1 MRIQRSLKHKKNKRI
16 YIPFLILFSL
26 QLLFLAAGLTGCG
39 QTDETACEALF
50 FSETVMKPAEKTE
63 TVTCRWASREA
74 ALLLQETWA
83 KEYGSSSEP
92 ASEEQLTETICFL
105 LNLYDGSGWEKY
117 RKELTGAVSKL
128 PEGQGNLLTRHEA
141 AVLLSTAYE
150 EAFGMIQ
157 EETQYLP
164 EIAFRFAEACF
175 YRFQLEEG
183 GVSSEKSKK
192 DLEQKKAGIA
202 DFARKMVRKTAGRE
216 DAAENPEIVVNQR
229 EGGDYVSQMDE
240 SEYENV
246 NCLPA
251 CAAMAAG
258 YCRDER
264 YTGADMRNLLPEIS
278 GGWTLEQTQSALT
291 LAGVDSEIQSFSVE
305 ELHLQLE
312 VGRVAIVQINEGNPA
327 GSGHSLYVY
336 GFRRYGSSLLFLVHD
351 PLERTDVLRE
361 RVSGER
367 IVMDSSQL
375 AFLVNRFCERFLVC
389 IP

>member
-1 MRIQRSLKHKKNKRI
+1 M
-16 YIPFLILFSL
+16 
-26 QLLFLAAGLTGCG
+26 
-39 QTDETACEALF
+39 
-50 FSETVMKPAEKTE
+50 
-63 TVTCRWASREA
+63 
-74 ALLLQETWA
+74 
-83 KEYGSSSEP
+83 
-92 ASEEQLTETICFL
+92 
-105 LNLYDGSGWEKY
+105 
-117 RKELTGAVSKL
+117 
-128 PEGQGNLLTRHEA
+128 
-141 AVLLSTAYE
+141 
-150 EAFGMIQ
+150 
-157 EETQYLP
+157 
-164 EIAFRFAEACF
+164 
-175 YRFQLEEG
+175 
-183 GVSSEKSKK
+183 
-192 DLEQKKAGIA
+192 EQKKAGIA

-251 CAAMAAG
+251 CAARAAG

>member
-1 MRIQRSLKHKKNKRI
+1 
-16 YIPFLILFSL
+16 
-26 QLLFLAAGLTGCG
+26 
-39 QTDETACEALF
+39 
-50 FSETVMKPAEKTE
+50 
-63 TVTCRWASREA
+63 
-74 ALLLQETWA
+74 
-83 KEYGSSSEP
+83 
-92 ASEEQLTETICFL
+92 
-105 LNLYDGSGWEKY
+105 
-117 RKELTGAVSKL
+117 
-128 PEGQGNLLTRHEA
+128 
-141 AVLLSTAYE
+141 
-150 EAFGMIQ
+150 MIQ